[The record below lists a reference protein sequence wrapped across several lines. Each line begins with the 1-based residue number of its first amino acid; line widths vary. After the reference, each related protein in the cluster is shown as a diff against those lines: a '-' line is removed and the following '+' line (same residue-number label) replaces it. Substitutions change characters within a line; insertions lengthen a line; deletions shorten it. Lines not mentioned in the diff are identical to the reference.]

1 MKDPQ
6 IPCLIALPF
15 SATLKM
21 ESSYT
26 KRYFKGNQLTDV
38 SIKLSSRN
46 VDRANELH
54 VSTATLASIKFSP
67 DFAMSTLR
75 SPSLGSQQKCFTAQ
89 LTIPFKKRRYTLP
102 LHETEQVNIVGWC
115 CSLQK

>member
-1 MKDPQ
+1 
-6 IPCLIALPF
+6 
-15 SATLKM
+15 M

-89 LTIPFKKRRYTLP
+89 LTIPKLKKQRRYTLP
-102 LHETEQVNIVGWC
+102 L
-115 CSLQK
+115 QKQNK